1 MTRLNFMVQKIN
13 TWPAVARQNLIWSIC
28 HFTSS
33 EILMILFTYSVFLF
47 LFSDNPPVFKHKDM
61 HAFKK
66 KNKQIGNDIV
76 YPHYISQTKVNA
88 WIRAGYLA
96 TTTPSPASV
105 LLPIQRAAWLWVH
118 CILSSQLIILNFN
131 NGDKIMY

>member
-66 KNKQIGNDIV
+66 KNKQIGNEIV

-96 TTTPSPASV
+96 TTPPPQLQFYYQFKTISNTCSLAMGSLHTV
-105 LLPIQRAAWLWVH
+105 FSIH
-118 CILSSQLIILNFN
+118 NSQLQ
-131 NGDKIMY
+131 

>member
-1 MTRLNFMVQKIN
+1 
-13 TWPAVARQNLIWSIC
+13 
-28 HFTSS
+28 
-33 EILMILFTYSVFLF
+33 MILFTYSVFLF

-96 TTTPSPASV
+96 TTPPSPTSV
-105 LLPIQRAAWLWVH
+105 LLPIQNYFKHV
-118 CILSSQLIILNFN
+118 QLGYGFIAYCLLNS
-131 NGDKIMY
+131 

>member
-1 MTRLNFMVQKIN
+1 MVQKIN

-66 KNKQIGNDIV
+66 KNKQIGNEIV

-96 TTTPSPASV
+96 TTPPP
-105 LLPIQRAAWLWVH
+105 LPNFSFATNSKLFQTRAAWLWVH
-118 CILSSQLIILNFN
+118 CILSSQFIILNFN